1 MPRRCTVCDH
11 PERHGIDGDV
21 IERGRRM
28 PKGSP
33 PGSERNLET
42 RRGPCPW
49 SPGIAATSLHPSSTL
64 CTICGGRRMVGAR

>member
-28 PKGSP
+28 P
-33 PGSERNLET
+33 R
-42 RRGPCPW
+42 
-49 SPGIAATSLHPSSTL
+49 
-64 CTICGGRRMVGAR
+64 GRRLAQRETLRRVVDHVLGLQE